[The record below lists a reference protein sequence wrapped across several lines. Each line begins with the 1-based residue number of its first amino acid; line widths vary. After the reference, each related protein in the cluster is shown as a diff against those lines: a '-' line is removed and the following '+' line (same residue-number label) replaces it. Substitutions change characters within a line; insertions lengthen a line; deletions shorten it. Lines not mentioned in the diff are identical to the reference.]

1 MTPSSG
7 ETSVTPPPAA
17 RATSPAEG
25 ADDALQRLWL
35 DFVEA
40 STRAQR
46 TLVYADGMAAREA
59 WGRFMTG
66 YAPPRQGDLAG
77 QRPA

>member
-7 ETSVTPPPAA
+7 EHSVTPPAMPAA
-17 RATSPAEG
+17 PSASA
-25 ADDALQRLWL
+25 ADDALHRLWME
-35 DFVEA
+35 FVEA

-59 WGRFMTG
+59 WCRFMRC
-66 YAPPRQGDLAG
+66 YAPPRPGDLADD
-77 QRPA
+77 RPA

>member
-1 MTPSSG
+1 MTPSPG
-7 ETSVTPPPAA
+7 EHSVTPSAMPAAPPASA
-17 RATSPAEG
+17 
-25 ADDALQRLWL
+25 ADDALHRLWM

-46 TLVYADGMAAREA
+46 TLVYTDGMAAREA

-66 YAPPRQGDLAG
+66 YAPPRPGDLAG
-77 QRPA
+77 QRQA